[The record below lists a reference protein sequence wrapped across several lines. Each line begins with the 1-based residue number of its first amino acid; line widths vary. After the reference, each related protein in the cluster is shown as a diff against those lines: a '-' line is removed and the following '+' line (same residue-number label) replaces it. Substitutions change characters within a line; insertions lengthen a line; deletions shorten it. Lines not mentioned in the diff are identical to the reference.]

1 MKSNF
6 VKASMSTPTTTRVL
20 ETELDPG
27 THGKDEDDGGHGSE
41 LDDEQ
46 AERSEQLVHNAVLA
60 VAVDRGII
68 AVPGREVV
76 VEGGGVDDAIAKDQS
91 ERLLS
96 TG

>member
-1 MKSNF
+1 
-6 VKASMSTPTTTRVL
+6 MSTPTRVL

-27 THGKDEDDGGHGSE
+27 EDEDDGGHGSE

-46 AERSEQLVHNAVLA
+46 AERSEQLVHNANAVL
-60 VAVDRGII
+60 AVDRGII

>member
-6 VKASMSTPTTTRVL
+6 VKASMSTPTRVL

-27 THGKDEDDGGHGSE
+27 AHGKDEDDGGHGSE
-41 LDDEQ
+41 LDD
-46 AERSEQLVHNAVLA
+46 EQLVHNAVLA

-76 VEGGGVDDAIAKDQS
+76 EEGGGVYDAIAKDQS

>member
-6 VKASMSTPTTTRVL
+6 VKASMSTPTRVL

-27 THGKDEDDGGHGSE
+27 AHSKDEDDGGHGSE
-41 LDDEQ
+41 LD
-46 AERSEQLVHNAVLA
+46 ER
-60 VAVDRGII
+60 
-68 AVPGREVV
+68 VV